1 MEEISMRTNLALLL
15 TLALALA
22 VGCNQNRA
30 GNTSPSSGS
39 NPSADNTAT
48 TDNSAATQSGTS
60 AKLSD
65 SEKQLLQ
72 KIADANKAEI
82 EMGQLAQSNA
92 SSPKVK
98 DFGQKL
104 VADHTQNN
112 QQLQQIAQQK
122 GVQLQDQEKP
132 PEQSMK
138 SKMENMKGAQFDK
151 AFLQHE
157 RDDHAKLL
165 KELQQQQDQVQD
177 PDVKNFIS
185 QTITAV
191 QQHLDA
197 AQASK
202 ATSTPPSG
210 Q

>member
-1 MEEISMRTNLALLL
+1 MQRILFVVM
-15 TLALALA
+15 ALALA
-22 VGCNQNRA
+22 IGIGCNQNRA
-30 GNTSPSSGS
+30 S
-39 NPSADNTAT
+39 NKDNAGADTTAASNDT
-48 TDNSAATQSGTS
+48 ANGTGGANAGATS

-72 KIADANKAEI
+72 KIADADKAEI
-82 EMGQLAQSNA
+82 EMGQLAQANA

-98 DFGQKL
+98 DLGQKL
-104 VADHTQNN
+104 VDDHTQNN
-112 QQLQQIAQQK
+112 QQLQQLAQQK

-132 PEQSMK
+132 DEQSMK
-138 SKMENMKGAQFDK
+138 SKLEKTKGAQFDK
-151 AFLQHE
+151 AFMQHE
-157 RDDHAKLL
+157 KDDHAKLL
-165 KELQQQQDQVQD
+165 SELKQQQDQIQD
-177 PDVKNFIS
+177 PDLKSFVS

-197 AQASK
+197 AQGSK

>member
-1 MEEISMRTNLALLL
+1 MRTNLVLLL

-30 GNTSPSSGS
+30 GNASPSSGS
-39 NPSADNTAT
+39 NPSADTTAT
-48 TDNSAATQSGTS
+48 NDNSAASQSSTS

-65 SEKQLLQ
+65 DEKQLLQ
-72 KIADANKAEI
+72 KISDANKAEI

-98 DFGQKL
+98 DLGQKL
-104 VADHTQNN
+104 VDDHTQNN

-122 GVQLQDQEKP
+122 GVHLQDEEKP
-132 PEQSMK
+132 DEQSGKMK
-138 SKMENMKGAQFDK
+138 FEKMKGAQFDK

-165 KELQQQQDQVQD
+165 KELQAKQDQVKD
-177 PDVKNFIS
+177 PDVKSFVS

-197 AQASK
+197 TQGSK